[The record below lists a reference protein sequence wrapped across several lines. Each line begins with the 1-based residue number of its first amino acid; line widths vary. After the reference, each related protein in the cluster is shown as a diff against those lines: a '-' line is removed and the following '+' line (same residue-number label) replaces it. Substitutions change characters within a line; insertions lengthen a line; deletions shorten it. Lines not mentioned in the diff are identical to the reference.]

1 MAEPIIAIEPDAK
14 ELLDVVHRFCIEEVA
29 PAARQIDETGEFFP
43 ELLKTAADIGLQS
56 LITDESGEIN
66 FDGLSLAH
74 ETNEVIASYSG
85 AVALAISITRLHA
98 YLLCRYARPKVRD
111 TWLPGLLA
119 GATLGSFMISE
130 PHAGTDVRAIT
141 TVARRDGDDWVITG
155 EKAWITQAPAAQ
167 FGIVLAKIDSRERDA
182 DTAAFVVD
190 FASPGLTVGSDE
202 QMAGFRGMPMANVM
216 FDKVRVPDDSRLD
229 VNGFSGML
237 EGVNLARLDAASYGL
252 GFMRGCLRECAE
264 YTTNREAFGATI
276 ADLQLVQAAMGQML
290 ADYLSSREMVLA
302 AVRSFMQ
309 GKGGDNAL
317 VSSAKF
323 VASEAA
329 MRTSVMAV
337 QLLGGSGMHM
347 DYPVQRYMR
356 DSKVIQ
362 IIDGTSQIHLLML
375 GRAVTGIDWTGA
387 VPQRK
392 G

>member
-1 MAEPIIAIEPDAK
+1 
-14 ELLDVVHRFCIEEVA
+14 
-29 PAARQIDETGEFFP
+29 
-43 ELLKTAADIGLQS
+43 
-56 LITDESGEIN
+56 
-66 FDGLSLAH
+66 
-74 ETNEVIASYSG
+74 
-85 AVALAISITRLHA
+85 
-98 YLLCRYARPKVRD
+98 
-111 TWLPGLLA
+111 
-119 GATLGSFMISE
+119 
-130 PHAGTDVRAIT
+130 
-141 TVARRDGDDWVITG
+141 
-155 EKAWITQAPAAQ
+155 
-167 FGIVLAKIDSRERDA
+167 
-182 DTAAFVVD
+182 
-190 FASPGLTVGSDE
+190 
-202 QMAGFRGMPMANVM
+202 
-216 FDKVRVPDDSRLD
+216 
-229 VNGFSGML
+229 
-237 EGVNLARLDAASYGL
+237 
-252 GFMRGCLRECAE
+252 
-264 YTTNREAFGATI
+264 
-276 ADLQLVQAAMGQML
+276 MGQML